1 MSSKQPLK
9 CYNMK
14 FSNHF
19 AWIYFGFGLIIATL
33 ISVLGFLIM
42 FSKSFSYVPENFR
55 SIVGIFLVVYGFF
68 RVITNLMKLKKD
80 NENEDN
86 N

>member
-1 MSSKQPLK
+1 
-9 CYNMK
+9 MK

-19 AWIYFGFGLIIATL
+19 AWIYFSFGLIIAAL
-33 ISVLGFLIM
+33 ISVFGFLIL

-55 SIVGIFLVVYGFF
+55 SIVGIFLIVYGFF
-68 RVITNLMKLKKD
+68 RVITNLIKLKKD